1 MSVSREESDSRTRI
15 CGNCRA
21 KVAAG
26 RTRCPRCSA
35 VEASSNPE
43 SDPAHSKRLAM
54 ISGTLLALA
63 LITLGVVYL
72 QQPAETATVIPKSVA
87 DPLAARR
94 AASAAAVA
102 AAQEQD
108 SAPADPALREE
119 AAYAAGDG
127 GKLLD
132 QYRDAVQR
140 RPEDADARTSLAQM
154 LVQLKRTDEALPHF
168 ERALALDPQRPAH
181 HVNLGNAFAQ
191 LQRWDEAIESLRR
204 AQQMQPSDSVTTFDL
219 AKALH
224 RKGDDAA
231 AVTEFQKAIGL
242 DPNDP
247 SVRIALAESYEA
259 LNQRP
264 QAAEAYNQYLKLAPS
279 GPDAD
284 KARLRIA
291 RLTSTP
297 AEPSTPP
304 GVQ

>member
-1 MSVSREESDSRTRI
+1 VSRDESDSRTRV
-15 CGNCRA
+15 CDNCRA
-21 KVAAG
+21 KVSAD
-26 RTRCPRCSA
+26 RQRCPRCGA
-35 VEASSNPE
+35 TEAT
-43 SDPAHSKRLAM
+43 SDPEIDAARSKRLAM

-63 LITLGVVYL
+63 LIAVGLIHL
-72 QQPAETATVIPKSVA
+72 QQPAETATVIPKSVT

-102 AAQEQD
+102 AAQAEE
-108 SAPADPALREE
+108 SAPADPAASAE
-119 AAYAAGDG
+119 ADYAAGDG

-132 QYRDAVQR
+132 TYRDAVQR
-140 RPEDADARTSLAQM
+140 RPEDADARTSLAQL
-154 LVQLKRTDEALPHF
+154 LVRLKRTEEALPHF
-168 ERALALDPQRPAH
+168 ERAIALDAQRPAH

-204 AQQMQPSDSVTTFDL
+204 GQQMQPGDSTTTFDL

-224 RKGDDAA
+224 RKGDHAA
-231 AVTEFQKAIGL
+231 AVTEFQKVIGL

-247 SVRIALAESYEA
+247 SVRIALAETYEA

-264 QAAEAYNQYLKLAPS
+264 QAAEAYTQYLKLAPS

-291 RLTSTP
+291 RLTST
-297 AEPSTPP
+297 AEPATPP
-304 GVQ
+304 GL

>member
-1 MSVSREESDSRTRI
+1 M
-15 CGNCRA
+15 
-21 KVAAG
+21 
-26 RTRCPRCSA
+26 
-35 VEASSNPE
+35 
-43 SDPAHSKRLAM
+43 
-54 ISGTLLALA
+54 
-63 LITLGVVYL
+63 
-72 QQPAETATVIPKSVA
+72 
-87 DPLAARR
+87 
-94 AASAAAVA
+94 
-102 AAQEQD
+102 
-108 SAPADPALREE
+108 
-119 AAYAAGDG
+119 
-127 GKLLD
+127 
-132 QYRDAVQR
+132 
-140 RPEDADARTSLAQM
+140 
-154 LVQLKRTDEALPHF
+154 
-168 ERALALDPQRPAH
+168 
-181 HVNLGNAFAQ
+181 NLGNAFAQ

-231 AVTEFQKAIGL
+231 AVTEFQKVIGL

>member
-1 MSVSREESDSRTRI
+1 MAREDDVFRTRV

-21 KVAAG
+21 KVAAD

-35 VEASSNPE
+35 VEASADPE
-43 SDPAHSKRLAM
+43 IDAARSKRLAM

-63 LITLGVVYL
+63 LVTVGVIHF
-72 QQPAETATVIPKSVA
+72 QQPAETATVVPKSVA

-102 AAQEQD
+102 AAQQEE
-108 SAPADPALREE
+108 SAPADPAAR
-119 AAYAAGDG
+119 AAADYAAGDG

-132 QYRDAVQR
+132 TYRDAVER

-154 LVQLKRTDEALPHF
+154 LVRLKRTEEALPHF
-168 ERALALDPQRPAH
+168 ERAIALDPQRPGH

-191 LQRWDEAIESLRR
+191 LQRWDEAVESLRR

-224 RKGDDAA
+224 RKGDHAA
-231 AVTEFQKAIGL
+231 AVTELQKVIGL
-242 DPNDP
+242 APNDP
-247 SVRIALAESYEA
+247 SARIALAETYEA

-264 QAAEAYNQYLKLAPS
+264 QAAEAYTEYLELAPS

-291 RLTSTP
+291 RLTST

-304 GVQ
+304 GL

>member
-1 MSVSREESDSRTRI
+1 MSVSREESDFRTRV

-21 KVAAG
+21 KVAAD
-26 RTRCPRCSA
+26 RSRCPRCSA
-35 VEASSNPE
+35 VEASSNPVI
-43 SDPAHSKRLAM
+43 DPAHSKRLAM

-63 LITLGVVYL
+63 LIALGVVYL
-72 QQPAETATVIPKSVA
+72 QQPAETATEIPKSVA

-119 AAYAAGDG
+119 ADAASDG

-140 RPEDADARTSLAQM
+140 RPEDADARTSLGHM
-154 LVQLKRTDEALPHF
+154 LVRLKRTEEALPHF

-191 LQRWDEAIESLRR
+191 LQRWDEAIEALRR
-204 AQQMQPSDSVTTFDL
+204 AQLLQPSDSVTTFDL

-231 AVTEFQKAIGL
+231 AVTEFQKVIGL
-242 DPNDP
+242 APNDA
-247 SVRIALAESYEA
+247 SVRIALAQSYEA

-264 QAAEAYNQYLKLAPS
+264 QAAEAYNEYLRLAPS

-284 KARLRIA
+284 KARLRVA
-291 RLTSTP
+291 RLTSQSG
-297 AEPSTPP
+297 EPPTPP
-304 GVQ
+304 GQQ

>member
-35 VEASSNPE
+35 VEASSTPE
-43 SDPAHSKRLAM
+43 IDPAHSKRLAI

-63 LITLGVVYL
+63 LIALGVVYL

-94 AASAAAVA
+94 AASAATVA

-108 SAPADPALREE
+108 SAPADPALRGE
-119 AAYAAGDG
+119 ADAASDG

-140 RPEDADARTSLAQM
+140 RPEDADARTSLAQL
-154 LVQLKRTDEALPHF
+154 LVRLKRTEEALPHF

-181 HVNLGNAFAQ
+181 QVNLGNAFAQ

-204 AQQMQPSDSVTTFDL
+204 AQQMQPSDPVTTFDL

-231 AVTEFQKAIGL
+231 AVTEFQKVIGL

-279 GPDAD
+279 GPDAE
-284 KARLRIA
+284 KARLRIS
-291 RLTSTP
+291 RLTGTS
-297 AEPSTPP
+297 AEPSTAP

>member
-1 MSVSREESDSRTRI
+1 MSVAREESDSRTRV
-15 CGNCRA
+15 CGHCRA
-21 KVAAG
+21 KVAAD
-26 RTRCPRCSA
+26 RSRCPRCSA
-35 VEASSNPE
+35 VEASSSPE
-43 SDPAHSKRLAM
+43 IDPPHSKRLAL
-54 ISGTLLALA
+54 ISGTLLAMA
-63 LITLGVVYL
+63 LIALGVVYM
-72 QQPAETATVIPKSVA
+72 QQPAETATVVPKSLA

-108 SAPADPALREE
+108 AAPADPTARAE
-119 AAYAAGDG
+119 ADYAAGDG
-127 GKLLD
+127 AKLLD
-132 QYRDAVQR
+132 GYRDAVQR

-154 LVQLKRTDEALPHF
+154 LVRLKRTEEALPHF
-168 ERALALDPQRPAH
+168 ERAIALDPQRPAH

-204 AQQMQPSDSVTTFDL
+204 AQQMQPGDSVTTFDL

-224 RKGDDAA
+224 RKGDAAA
-231 AVTEFQKAIGL
+231 AVTEFQKVIGL
-242 DPNDP
+242 DPNDA

-291 RLTSTP
+291 RLTSTS